1 MVTVSP
7 AEVLI
12 DVESALNFYRVMAY
26 VVGVMLLVLCVG
38 MVVKYGFDNGTM
50 VAVVGP
56 IHGFLYMVYLVA
68 AINLGLI
75 KARWSLGYM
84 LLVLVAGT
92 IPFLSFVLERSV
104 TERTRRTIAA
114 TS

>member
-1 MVTVSP
+1 M
-7 AEVLI
+7 I

-26 VVGVMLLVLCVG
+26 IVGVMLLVLCAA
-38 MVVKYGFDNGTM
+38 MVVKYGFDSGTM

-75 KARWSLGYM
+75 KARWSVGYL
-84 LLVLVAGT
+84 LLVLIAGT
-92 IPFLSFVLERSV
+92 IPFLSFVLERNV
-104 TERTRRTIAA
+104 TERVRRRIATA
-114 TS
+114 S